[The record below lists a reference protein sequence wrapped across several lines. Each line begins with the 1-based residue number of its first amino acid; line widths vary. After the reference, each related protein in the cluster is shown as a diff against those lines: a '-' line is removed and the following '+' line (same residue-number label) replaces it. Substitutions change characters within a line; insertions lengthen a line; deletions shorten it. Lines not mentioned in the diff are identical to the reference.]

1 MIKFVPVSGWTG
13 DNLIKKSSNMPWYNG
28 PTVVECLDT
37 LQEPKRPTDRPLRI
51 PIEGVY
57 KIGGIGTVL
66 AGRVETG
73 VLKVN
78 DQILI
83 APGNL
88 TSEVR
93 SIDQFHTTLYEAGP
107 GDRIGFN
114 VRGISVKDL
123 RRGFVV
129 GHLKN
134 EPPAEAID
142 FVAQVCKCQKQTS
155 YDLLRLINVFIV
167 ILNHPGEIREGYMP
181 VVDCHTSHVACK
193 FTELLVKYDKR
204 TGKELEKAP
213 NVKVLRKGDSA
224 LVRLEPTKPMVVE
237 AFTEFAP
244 LGRFTV
250 RDMEQIVAV
259 GVIRSVN
266 KKSFIVEEKK

>member
-13 DNLIKKSSNMPWYNG
+13 DNLIKKSSNIPWYNG
-28 PTVVECLDT
+28 PTVVECLDA
-37 LQEPKRPTDRPLRI
+37 LQAPKRPTDRPLRI
-51 PIEGVY
+51 PVEGVY

-93 SIDQFHTTLYEAGP
+93 SIEQFHTTLYEAGP
-107 GDRIGFN
+107 GDSIGFN
-114 VRGISVKDL
+114 VRGLSVKDL

-142 FVAQVCKCQKQTS
+142 FVAQVSKCQKQTS
-155 YDLLRLINVFIV
+155 YDLLRLILTF
-167 ILNHPGEIREGYMP
+167 L
-181 VVDCHTSHVACK
+181 
-193 FTELLVKYDKR
+193 
-204 TGKELEKAP
+204 
-213 NVKVLRKGDSA
+213 
-224 LVRLEPTKPMVVE
+224 
-237 AFTEFAP
+237 
-244 LGRFTV
+244 
-250 RDMEQIVAV
+250 
-259 GVIRSVN
+259 
-266 KKSFIVEEKK
+266 